1 MKPSI
6 KILFTLTCAYAI
18 TTASSFA
25 QLVYTFDEFGNSS
38 GPSSAPPISPGIL
51 QPDPSGAL
59 GLLVP
64 VLVYN
69 LPLPV
74 VPGDVV
80 LTEPGNP
87 ASGGQNSDV
96 IRFWNPTGINATQ
109 IIFYSDNSATEP
121 GDVPPDAGLADT
133 GLPPQLF
140 NPVFIPEL
148 GPEGNNGAVYTPAPG
163 APGSIAGAV
172 VTYNIISD
180 SPIPEP
186 GALALTILGAGTL
199 LFILKRRTCS
209 QVN

>member
-1 MKPSI
+1 M
-6 KILFTLTCAYAI
+6 
-18 TTASSFA
+18 
-25 QLVYTFDEFGNSS
+25 VYTFDEFGNSS

-51 QPDPSGAL
+51 QPDPSG
-59 GLLVP
+59 GLTVP

-69 LPLPV
+69 LPVPV

-80 LTEPGNP
+80 LTESGNP
-87 ASGGQNSDV
+87 ATGGQYSDV
-96 IRFWNPTGINATQ
+96 VRFWNPTGINATQ
-109 IIFYSDNSATEP
+109 IIFYSDT
-121 GDVPPDAGLADT
+121 DDAVLAPADT

-140 NPVFIPEL
+140 NPVFIPEV

-186 GALALTILGAGTL
+186 GILALAVLGGGTL
-199 LFILKRRTCS
+199 LLTLKRRHS
-209 QVN
+209 VR

>member
-1 MKPSI
+1 MKSTIKMLFAIGCMYSI
-6 KILFTLTCAYAI
+6 
-18 TTASSFA
+18 TAVSSFA
-25 QLVYTFDEFGNSS
+25 QLVYTFDENGNSTTGSSS
-38 GPSSAPPISPGIL
+38 GPPISPGAL
-51 QPDPSGAL
+51 QADPSG

-87 ASGGQNSDV
+87 ATGGQNSDV

-109 IIFYSDNSATEP
+109 IIFYSDNSTTEP

-140 NPVFIPEL
+140 NPVFIPEV

-186 GALALTILGAGTL
+186 GTLALAVLGGGL
-199 LFILKRRTCS
+199 LLITLKRRHQANT
-209 QVN
+209 